1 MVHAYVFM
9 EMAAGHS
16 RRLVE
21 TLQGHINVHEVTRV
35 TGPYDVIVVLKGTDL
50 EEITS
55 TVTNDIHLMDGVVR
69 TTTCVALN

>member
-16 RRLVE
+16 RKLVE
-21 TLQGHINVHEVTRV
+21 ALQGHTNVYEVTRV